1 MKNKSFITSEPFLI
15 TQILENQN
23 PIHLFNSLY
32 IVLVKIPENKDFYKL
47 DF

>member
-23 PIHLFNSLY
+23 PIYLTPYSFCQDSREQRFL
-32 IVLVKIPENKDFYKL
+32 
-47 DF
+47 